1 MSETQKGYH
10 ILQKKN
16 MLSNQ
21 YAQVMKL
28 PLVETQSLIQELTHS
43 ISTLKDLL
51 VSKEA
56 ELNETTLQLTTL
68 RNQTASVHLRISV
81 LKSNLQ
87 VRQEEKQVLAME
99 GQLNEYRSQLV
110 SIDINAIQ
118 TDKVAT
124 EASVS
129 KLTKEYV

>member
-87 VRQEEKQVLAME
+87 VRQEEKQVIAME